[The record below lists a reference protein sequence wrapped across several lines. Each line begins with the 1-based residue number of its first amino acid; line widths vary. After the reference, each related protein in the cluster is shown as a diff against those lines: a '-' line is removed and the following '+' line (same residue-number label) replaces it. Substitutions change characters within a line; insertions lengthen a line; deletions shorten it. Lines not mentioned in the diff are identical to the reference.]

1 MVEVT
6 QTMFRRILIY
16 ALGAVF
22 LTAGGVRAQQPEVEA
37 RIAGLEGN
45 AEYMSLLRED
55 AQLQIREDSIVNAV
69 ERMRRQLR
77 EDPGKRQQ
85 YSQEILQLESRIF
98 EIRNAKGRLIDRINT
113 IEQEWVLASL
123 NGAAQQPAA
132 SAEKSPAEAVPDSLK
147 VRNLVDN
154 LYFREHLPA
163 EDYAALRDA
172 QRQEM
177 RAVDYVNRYFANHG
191 TLTELA
197 ETYAAVQTEAEAME
211 VFERYNALQGVNR
224 ALADSLAATWNSI
237 FDNKSYAYGY
247 LLDKMGEE
255 EVLVREEEAL
265 SEASRQLSALQG
277 ETASDAVADYFLRK
291 RVVVDYEAAVA
302 GVLALDAARDSL
314 RGVAAQLE
322 SIDYRLPRVEVAERY
337 FLDYDSVAFSSKP
350 VYSYQNPIPECR
362 VYANGTIY
370 RILLGTFNTKRAAA
384 TFRGAYPL
392 FYLINDEGKW
402 CPRHAGRGRGGAGAA
417 EKARVRAARNRG
429 VDRRRGP
436 QPFARPRGGESHL
449 PRRDHRDRRPVGRS
463 EGGDRRNGRRLRTFA
478 RGQPAL
484 RRGGFRRPGRRR
496 PSGRVDTANG
506 CRTGGKSRRN
516 RRINRNPDEIYRRIR
531 PDSEFFTYLYCNIPQ
546 ALWRCSILYCSFFSA
561 CCFWWPNWSCCPG
574 CRSGPCWRW
583 SATAVRCSSPFVIS
597 VP

>member
-123 NGAAQQPAA
+123 NGVAQQPAGPVA
-132 SAEKSPAEAVPDSLK
+132 TDSAAVPDSLK

-163 EDYAALRDA
+163 EDYAALRNA
-172 QRQEM
+172 QRLEM
-177 RAVDYVNRYFANHG
+177 RAVDYVNRYFANYG
-191 TLTELA
+191 TLSELA
-197 ETYAAVQTEAEAME
+197 ESYAAVQTEVEAIE
-211 VFERYNALQGVNR
+211 IYERYKALEGMNR
-224 ALADSLAATWNSI
+224 VLADSLAGTWNYI

-247 LLDKMGEE
+247 LLDKMGKETI
-255 EVLVREEEAL
+255 LAREEEAL
-265 SEASRQLSALQG
+265 SEAARQLSALQG
-277 ETASDAVADYFLRK
+277 ETASEAVADYFLRK
-291 RVVVDYEAAVA
+291 RVIVDYEASVA

-314 RGVAAQLE
+314 KGVAAQLE
-322 SIDYRLPRVEVAERY
+322 AIDYRLPRVDVAERY
-337 FLDYDSVAFSSKP
+337 FLDYDSVAFSSTPK
-350 VYSYQNPIPECR
+350 YTYQHPIPECK

-370 RILLGTFNTKRAAA
+370 RILLGTYNTKRAAA

-392 FYLINDEGKW
+392 FYLVNDAGKW
-402 CPRHAGRGRGGAGAA
+402 CYY
-417 EKARVRAARNRG
+417 
-429 VDRRRGP
+429 
-436 QPFARPRGGESHL
+436 
-449 PRRDHRDRRPVGRS
+449 
-463 EGGDRRNGRRLRTFA
+463 T
-478 RGQPAL
+478 
-484 RRGGFRRPGRRR
+484 GGFATLAEAEAAQALLKKRGFVRPEIVVWTDGEYRNLSLE
-496 PSGRVDTANG
+496 PEAHKLLYRVEITGTDALSDDVKRVIAATAEGYELSRVGQQLFIVGSFDDKAVADRLADAIRQTDTAL
-506 CRTGGKSRRN
+506 
-516 RRINRNPDEIYRRIR
+516 EIKVAEIA
-531 PDSEFFTYLYCNIPQ
+531 E
-546 ALWRCSILYCSFFSA
+546 
-561 CCFWWPNWSCCPG
+561 
-574 CRSGPCWRW
+574 
-583 SATAVRCSSPFVIS
+583 
-597 VP
+597 